1 MAQRLGVSTG
11 TVSMALRDDARV
23 SAKTRQKVQLLA
35 QSLGYSRDA
44 EISKLFTRLRQWKP
58 HSYRENVC
66 VFGQGARKDLK
77 PHQRI
82 ILESFERRML
92 FLGYQ
97 IDYQTIPD
105 NQGSGRRLASEL
117 LARGIGSCVI
127 LPNPLS
133 RPEIENVFDWQQFKV
148 VTFTPAL
155 LNAYD
160 FVGYNWCRSL
170 QLAVSHTTREGAG
183 KIGVILGRVFHD
195 LLSVVCMGIR
205 ADLNGGASQWRMVPH
220 FEIKRIVQN
229 ELSSPFPIPGLRAW
243 FARER
248 PDTLVITWEPWV
260 ASVLA
265 ELGLSMDNRPRI
277 IVAGRGIISPFA
289 GTVHDYQVVGKV
301 GADMLDQKNR
311 EGKHTLFPGLGVCFL
326 LTPRFYGPSLSTKT
340 VMNAAVNGQR

>member
-23 SAKTRQKVQLLA
+23 SAKTRQKVQSLA

-66 VFGQGARKDLK
+66 VFGPGARQDLK

-97 IDYQTIPD
+97 IDYQTIP
-105 NQGSGRRLASEL
+105 NSPGSGRHLATEL

-127 LPNPLS
+127 LPNLLS
-133 RPEIENVFDWQQFKV
+133 RPELEHVFDWQQFKV
-148 VTFTPAL
+148 VAFTPAL

-170 QLAVSHTTREGAG
+170 QLAVSQATREGAG
-183 KIGVILGRVFHD
+183 KIGVIFGRVFHD
-195 LLSVVCMGIR
+195 LLSVVCLGIKG
-205 ADLNGGASQWRMVPH
+205 DLDVEGSQWRMVPQ
-220 FEIKRIVQN
+220 FEIKQTVQN
-229 ELSSPFPIPGLRAW
+229 KLSSPFPIPGLRAW

-265 ELGLSMDNRPRI
+265 ELGLSTNNRPKI
-277 IVAGRGIISPFA
+277 IVAGRGVISPFA

-311 EGKHTLFPGLGVCFL
+311 EGKNALFSGLGVCFL
-326 LTPRFYGPSLSTKT
+326 LAPRFSGPSSSTKP
-340 VMNAAVNGQR
+340 Q